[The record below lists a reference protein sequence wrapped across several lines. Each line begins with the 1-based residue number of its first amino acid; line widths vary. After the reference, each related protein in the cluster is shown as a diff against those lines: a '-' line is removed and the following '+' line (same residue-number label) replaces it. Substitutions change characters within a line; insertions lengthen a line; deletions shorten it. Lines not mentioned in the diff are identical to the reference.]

1 MNMNKAKNLPL
12 AIGLNILL
20 PGLGYIY
27 YGKWIVGLAGG
38 ALVIAIAA
46 SNPARNALMVWLMMN
61 AIMLIDMLM
70 LHSRMKKK
78 FAAANLIKCPS
89 CAESIMKEAK
99 KCRFCGESLKE
110 AA

>member
-1 MNMNKAKNLPL
+1 MGATKAKNLPL

-46 SNPARNALMVWLMMN
+46 SNPARSALMVWLMMN
-61 AIMLIDMLM
+61 AIMLIDMML

-89 CAESIMKEAK
+89 CAESIMEEAK